1 MNKKPATGSGSSTK
15 SAPVTGGSAHQKQL
29 EAAKR
34 DSTRAA
40 LWTSLVAVL
49 VVVLVVV
56 GFYMRAKEAPVQ
68 DAALYS
74 DLGKVTANLGGTRL
88 VQVGMQLEVKDDKG
102 RNLIAEQRQLV
113 NVAIT
118 ESFNEIQPDEIY
130 SVEGKLRLQ
139 TLIRQKINQMLGKR
153 VVKDVLFSN
162 FVMGL

>member
-1 MNKKPATGSGSSTK
+1 MSNKPASNANT
-15 SAPVTGGSAHQKQL
+15 AHQKQL

-34 DSTRAA
+34 DSARAA

-56 GFYMRAKEAPVQ
+56 GFYMRAQETANR
-68 DAALYS
+68 DTAIYS

-102 RNLIAEQRQLV
+102 RDLISGQRKLV
-113 NVAIT
+113 DVAIT
-118 ESFNEIQPDEIY
+118 ESFNEMQPDEIH
-130 SVEGKLRLQ
+130 SIEGKLRLQ